1 MLKVSCDNALP
12 VKKNLSIEY
21 RMVIFDL
28 PVFGLLEEDLLY
40 WRLYFSL
47 FVQSPVIALVEDRPE
62 EVMQEILN
70 S

>member
-1 MLKVSCDNALP
+1 MLKVSCDNAFQ

-28 PVFGLLEEDLLY
+28 PVFALLEEDLLY

>member
-1 MLKVSCDNALP
+1 
-12 VKKNLSIEY
+12 
-21 RMVIFDL
+21 MVIFDL

-70 S
+70 RQ